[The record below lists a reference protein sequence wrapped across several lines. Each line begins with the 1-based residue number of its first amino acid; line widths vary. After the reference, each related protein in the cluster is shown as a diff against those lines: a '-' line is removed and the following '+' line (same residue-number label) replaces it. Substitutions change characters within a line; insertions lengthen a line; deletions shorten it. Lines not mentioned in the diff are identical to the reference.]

1 MATENLTGFK
11 NMLAGAAIARG
22 DRVKL
27 TAANTVQ
34 TAGLGEAAIG
44 IAQDAIASGGYG
56 TIALFAGRTFKMR
69 AAGAIAAAALV
80 YGRASGEV
88 DDLSTSAGN
97 AIGWANEAA
106 TAQGDFIEIIP
117 RQSESA

>member
-11 NMLAGAAIARG
+11 TMLAGAAIARG

-34 TAGLGEAAIG
+34 TAGLAEASIG
-44 IAQDAIASGGYG
+44 IAQDAIASGDYG
-56 TIALFAGRTFKMR
+56 TIALFAGRTFRMR
-69 AAGAIAAAALV
+69 AKAAITAAALV
-80 YGRASGEV
+80 YGHASGAI
-88 DDLSTSAGN
+88 DDDSTSAGN

-106 TAQGDFIEIIP
+106 TAAGDFIEVIP
-117 RQSESA
+117 RQAESA